1 LCSLSKTYDGEIRMV
16 KEKEIEELKE
26 EIELLDDMLSAL
38 VELLEEKGVLRYE
51 EWEKK
56 IKEKIKKSEKLKRFD

>member
-1 LCSLSKTYDGEIRMV
+1 MTQEKEV
-16 KEKEIEELKE
+16 KEIKE

-38 VELLEEKGVLRYE
+38 VDLLEEKGVLRYE

-56 IKEKIKKSEKLKRFD
+56 IKEKIKESRKLNRI

>member
-1 LCSLSKTYDGEIRMV
+1 MT
-16 KEKEIEELKE
+16 KEKEIKELKE
-26 EIELLDDMLSAL
+26 EVELLDDMLSAL

-56 IKEKIKKSEKLKRFD
+56 IKEKIKEDEKLKRI